1 MTEKQMTTTEFSKFI
16 HHISGY
22 NNNIQNVV
30 SMLRTNRAFFI
41 RFYST
46 ELSYVMQNKESTY
59 FNETFIRHVE
69 SAVDFIFGAISQ
81 DPRFDVFYT
90 KHQFGQHLFETK
102 YNQTLDKS
110 IQPFVTI
117 NYNRLADSEFANNPN
132 VYYLYPKE
140 NCEDPRIILVLKN
153 EYHDYYDQLN

>member
-1 MTEKQMTTTEFSKFI
+1 MTKKRMTTTEFSKFI

-22 NNNIQNVV
+22 NNNIQNVI

-41 RFYST
+41 RFCST
-46 ELSYVMQNKESTY
+46 ELSYVMQNKESSY

-140 NCEDPRIILVLKN
+140 NCEDPRIILVLKD

>member
-1 MTEKQMTTTEFSKFI
+1 MTTTEFSKFI
-16 HHISGY
+16 QHISSY
-22 NNNIQNVV
+22 NNNMQNVV

-41 RFYST
+41 RFCST
-46 ELSYVMQNKESTY
+46 ELSYVMQNKESTH

-117 NYNRLADSEFANNPN
+117 NYNKLADSEFANNPN

-140 NCEDPRIILVLKN
+140 NCEDPRIILALKN

>member
-1 MTEKQMTTTEFSKFI
+1 MTTTEFSKFI

-46 ELSYVMQNKESTY
+46 ELSYVMQNKENTY
-59 FNETFIRHVE
+59 FNETFIRHIE
-69 SAVDFIFGAISQ
+69 SAVDFIFGTISQ

-117 NYNRLADSEFANNPN
+117 NYNRLADSEFANNAN
-132 VYYLYPKE
+132 VYYLCPSE

>member
-1 MTEKQMTTTEFSKFI
+1 MTEKQMTTAEFSKFI
-16 HHISGY
+16 HRISSY

-41 RFYST
+41 RFCST

-81 DPRFDVFYT
+81 DPTFEVFYT
-90 KHQFGQHLFETK
+90 KHQFGQHLFKTK
-102 YNQTLDKS
+102 YNQTLDES

-117 NYNRLADSEFANNPN
+117 NYNRLADSEFVNNPN

-140 NCEDPRIILVLKN
+140 NCEDPQIILVLKN
-153 EYHDYYDQLN
+153 EYHDYYDQLK